1 MSMNFPRMARIR
13 QRFERQRVDDIVN
26 TVRRELERILPSDIA
41 GKRIAV
47 AAGSRGIRNI
57 ALVIQTVVCHLQARG
72 AAPFI
77 VPAMGSHGGA
87 TAAGQVEVLRSLGV
101 TEDYCGAPVRSSME
115 VVQIGRVP
123 SGCGDGVPVYLD
135 RNAAEADGVILV
147 NRIKT
152 HTDFKGEIESGLMK
166 MSAIGLGKQTQ
177 ALVLHRDGT
186 RGIRDVMKQV
196 AGVALSSGKILGGVA
211 IIENAYDET
220 AHIEAIRPADIPARE
235 ADLLRWSKTM
245 MPKLPVED
253 IDLLVIDEMGKNY
266 SGTGIDTN
274 IIGRMRIPG
283 EPEPPS
289 PRVKYV
295 FVRALSDASHGNAA
309 GIGLVDLI
317 TRRLFERID
326 LEATKQNVATS
337 TFLARAA
344 IPIVLDNDQEAIREA
359 LRACWGVRP
368 EAARIVHIPNTLELE
383 NVRVSEP
390 LLGEVQDRE
399 GIEILGPAEPMA
411 FDAQGNLNK
420 SGS

>member
-1 MSMNFPRMARIR
+1 MSTDFPHMIPIR
-13 QRFERQRVDDIVN
+13 QRFPRQRVEDIPGV
-26 TVRRELERILPSDIA
+26 VRRELERILPPDIA

-72 AAPFI
+72 AAPFLI
-77 VPAMGSHGGA
+77 PAMGSHGGA
-87 TAAGQVEVLRSLGV
+87 TAEGQVEVLRSLGV
-101 TEDYCGAPVRSSME
+101 TEEYCGAPVRSSME
-115 VVQIGRVP
+115 VVPIGATDR
-123 SGCGDGVPVYLD
+123 GVPAYLD
-135 RNAAEADGVILV
+135 RHAADADGVLLV

-177 ALVLHRDGT
+177 ALVLHRDGV
-186 RGIRDVMKQV
+186 RGIRDVMKEV
-196 AGVALSSGKILGGVA
+196 AGVTLASGRILGGVG
-211 IIENAYDET
+211 IVENAYDET
-220 AHIEAIRPADIPARE
+220 AHIEAIAPADIPARE
-235 ADLLRWSKTM
+235 AELLRWSKTM
-245 MPKLPVED
+245 MPQLPVED
-253 IDLLVIDEMGKNY
+253 IDLLVIDEMGKNF

-283 EPEPPS
+283 EPDPPS
-289 PRVKYV
+289 PRVKYL
-295 FVRALSDASHGNAA
+295 FVRALSEASHGNAA

-317 TRRLFERID
+317 TRRLFDQID

-368 EAARIVHIPNTLELE
+368 EDARIVHIPNTLDLE
-383 NVRVSEP
+383 NVRVSQP
-390 LLGEVQDRE
+390 LLGEVEGRE
-399 GIEILGPAEPMA
+399 GIEILGPAEPMT
-411 FDAQGNLNK
+411 FDAGGNLRQK
-420 SGS
+420 G